1 MILLR
6 LIGRRSFPQ
15 SALRRFILNERRVSS
30 ARNARWCPSQ
40 SSAAQDQLS
49 RCSLNILTILTIMYP
64 IYCYVLCIVSNGVLA
79 LHLIIRCWCGSW
91 YFRRRCRRGF
101 VCWCWWCLCCRRDGI
116 SFTCDAFGKRC
127 SPPAEPAFLRF
138 SHCKQMAEEGEKNK
152 GKRWMSEGKHREQ
165 RAEKTWEIANDP
177 PDPVPDPDLVL
188 ALNCL
193 PKLKKCHYTTP
204 IWNYRASY
212 NR

>member
-1 MILLR
+1 VILLR

-138 SHCKQMAEEGEKNK
+138 SHCKQMAEEGEKKQGEAVDEWGQTSRAKSRENVRNRERPTRSRSRSRSRLGIELSAEIEK
-152 GKRWMSEGKHREQ
+152 MSLYYSH
-165 RAEKTWEIANDP
+165 
-177 PDPVPDPDLVL
+177 L
-188 ALNCL
+188 
-193 PKLKKCHYTTP
+193 KLSS
-204 IWNYRASY
+204 IV
-212 NR
+212 